1 MEHFIVGRRTYVS
14 SRTGDRI
21 TGDLIEIDTIGVTL
35 DRAYPETNE
44 RRVTELSYCYNP
56 MASIELISQE
66 I

>member
-1 MEHFIVGRRTYVS
+1 VS

-35 DRAYPETNE
+35 DGAYPETNG